1 MVRSALRLAMEY
13 PQHEEAATLG
23 VVGIPRR
30 PAPVDEPLDTAAAQ
44 WSHAVRDIHV
54 LLPAPA
60 PPTLRP
66 TERTHAVLKRST
78 GTREE
83 LESKSG

>member
-23 VVGIPRR
+23 VVGTPRR
-30 PAPVDEPLDTAAAQ
+30 RAPVEEPLDTPTAHCF
-44 WSHAVRDIHV
+44 HAVRDIHV

-66 TERTHAVLKRST
+66 TERTHAVLKDLQGRV
-78 GTREE
+78 RD
-83 LESKSG
+83 

>member
-30 PAPVDEPLDTAAAQ
+30 RPPVGEPLDTQAAQ
-44 WSHAVRDIHV
+44 WSHAVRDVHV

-66 TERTHAVLKRST
+66 AERTHAVLRDLQGRLKD
-78 GTREE
+78 
-83 LESKSG
+83 

>member
-30 PAPVDEPLDTAAAQ
+30 PAPVDEPLDTPAAQ

-66 TERTHAVLKRST
+66 TERTHAVLKDLQGRV
-78 GTREE
+78 RD
-83 LESKSG
+83 

>member
-30 PAPVDEPLDTAAAQ
+30 PAPVDEPTC
-44 WSHAVRDIHV
+44 SPPIHV

-66 TERTHAVLKRST
+66 TERTHAVLKDLQGRV
-78 GTREE
+78 RD
-83 LESKSG
+83 